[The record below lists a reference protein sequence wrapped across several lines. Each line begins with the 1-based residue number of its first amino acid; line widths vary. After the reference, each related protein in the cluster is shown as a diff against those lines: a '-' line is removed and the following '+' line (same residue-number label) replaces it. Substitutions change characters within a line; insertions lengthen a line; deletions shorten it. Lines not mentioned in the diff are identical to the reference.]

1 MTVGAGHPDDA
12 AIPVRYIQWYK
23 SDIDLWRCNMIRV
36 LVPFSRGVEEIEFV
50 SVVDILRRAGVEVC
64 MASLDGEVVIGRSD
78 ITILP
83 DASLVDVMNEDW
95 DMIVLPGGL
104 PNAHLLR
111 DDEHVKAVVQRLRA
125 ERKSI
130 AAICAAP
137 TALAAYGLTAERRVT
152 SYPACRSEMEDLQPS
167 SVYVNDAVVE
177 DDFLI
182 TSRGAGTAVEFALRL
197 VARVLDEEKAAEIRQ
212 SIVA

>member
-1 MTVGAGHPDDA
+1 M
-12 AIPVRYIQWYK
+12 QK
-23 SDIDLWRCNMIRV
+23 V
-36 LVPFSRGVEEIEFV
+36 LVPFTEGVEEIEFIAI
-50 SVVDILRRAGVEVC
+50 VDILRRADIAVTT
-64 MASLDGEVVIGRSD
+64 ASLDGKAVQGRSN
-78 ITILP
+78 ITMQA
-83 DASLVDVMNEDW
+83 DANLADVMNNAW

-111 DDEHVKAVVQRLRA
+111 DDNNVKTVVERLRS

-137 TALAAYGLTAERRVT
+137 TALAAYGITAGMKVT
-152 SYPACRSEMEDLQPS
+152 AYPACQTDMEALQPS
-167 SVYVNDAVVE
+167 SVYMDDNVVE

-182 TSRGAGTAVEFALRL
+182 TSRGAGTAVEFSLRL
-197 VARVLDEEKAAEIRQ
+197 VAKLCDEKKAEEIRE